1 MATQPESDPIL
12 DVRELD
18 DLAVIAERQRVMA
31 ALASLTSRY
40 RALNHEMNTRE
51 TLKWM
56 LAR

>member
-1 MATQPESDPIL
+1 MATLPESDPIL

-18 DLAVIAERQRVMA
+18 DFEVVTERLRVMA